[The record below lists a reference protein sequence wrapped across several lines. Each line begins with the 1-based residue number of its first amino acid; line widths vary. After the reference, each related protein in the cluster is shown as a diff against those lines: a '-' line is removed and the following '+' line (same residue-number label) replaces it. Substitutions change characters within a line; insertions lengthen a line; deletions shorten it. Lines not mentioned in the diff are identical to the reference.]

1 MLVVLAANM
10 AEVRTIVESD
20 PYWDGKVV
28 CSPVLP
34 FFCYPLHLPCSNI
47 IATLSL
53 FFIIRRID
61 LSSSLFSVFTIA
73 DPSLYRDVLDI

>member
-28 CSPVLP
+28 RSLVLP
-34 FFCYPLHLPCSNI
+34 FLHLLCSNV

-53 FFIIRRID
+53 FTTIRRID
-61 LSSSLFSVFTIA
+61 ISSLPFSLLTIA
-73 DPSLYRDVLDI
+73 DPRLYRDVVDI